1 MCKIKI
7 PSDEKKFLISLRC
20 SDCIVLMKILRVRNF
35 VSQVLLNLFIK
46 SASVLGLE
54 IFGSSPTEILIF

>member
-20 SDCIVLMKILRVRNF
+20 SDGIVLMKILRVRNF
-35 VSQVLLNLFIK
+35 VSQVLLNLFLK

-54 IFGSSPTEILIF
+54 IFGSSPTGILIF